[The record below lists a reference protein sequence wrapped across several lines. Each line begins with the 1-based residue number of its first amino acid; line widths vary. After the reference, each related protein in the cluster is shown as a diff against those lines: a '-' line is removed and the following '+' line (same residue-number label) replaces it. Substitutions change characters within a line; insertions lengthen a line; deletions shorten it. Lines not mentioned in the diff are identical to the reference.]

1 MILEVLKSN
10 LIFLSCFWD
19 IQYVEF
25 KHKKCCLY
33 DVLLYVLYLLYF
45 QIQNVSHAKIVS
57 WVILGGPVK
66 VEPKRNFASEEE
78 SFLYEHVTTCA
89 VYVLIVKQAFKP

>member
-10 LIFLSCFWD
+10 LTFLVSETFNMWS
-19 IQYVEF
+19 F
-25 KHKKCCLY
+25 NTKKCCLY

-57 WVILGGPVK
+57 
-66 VEPKRNFASEEE
+66 
-78 SFLYEHVTTCA
+78 
-89 VYVLIVKQAFKP
+89 